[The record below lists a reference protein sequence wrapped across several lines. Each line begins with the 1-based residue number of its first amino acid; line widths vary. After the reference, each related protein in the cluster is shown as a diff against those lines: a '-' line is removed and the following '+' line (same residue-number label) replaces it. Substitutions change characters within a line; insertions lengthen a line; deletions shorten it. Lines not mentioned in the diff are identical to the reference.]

1 MCAPDE
7 PVPQEPEQSVE
18 SQPAESASS
27 ETCPEPVTN
36 EVVEPNRNMEEG
48 VAEAEMEESDDASLS
63 VVEVVE
69 SVPDRA
75 QQLQELQEKMDV
87 FFEDTFLL
95 NLALTHPSYLG
106 EGEERRIYS
115 NQRMEFLG
123 DAVLGLVVSHYLYE
137 KHTRLTEGQLT
148 KIKAVAV
155 SEPVLVAAARE
166 LDLGPYILLGRGEAA
181 TGGRARP
188 SILADAFEAVVGA
201 VFLAKGLEESEKFIL
216 MHLGKYIEAI
226 EQRRYSPDYKSLL
239 QEYMQGRARGTPTY
253 HLITSSG
260 PDHNKRFSVEVRI
273 GSNVLGRGNGSSKKE
288 AEQAAAAE
296 ALTIAQE
303 EEERALQIAAEQNN
317 NAAENDLIEEPS
329 AETTETAPDNQ
340 TAETEL
346 EATCESVTE
355 TTFGANDVD
364 AAETEP
370 VVETNENEEKVENG
384 LCAVP
389 TELQDEVGENSCP

>member
-7 PVPQEPEQSVE
+7 PVPQEPEQPVE
-18 SQPAESASS
+18 SQPAKSALS
-27 ETCPEPVTN
+27 EVCPEPIAN
-36 EVVEPNRNMEEG
+36 EGTEPNPDDAECAVGSPALRRNSEP
-48 VAEAEMEESDDASLS
+48 DDASLAP
-63 VVEVVE
+63 VVEVVK

-75 QQLQELQEKMDV
+75 QQLEELQKKMGV

-115 NQRMEFLG
+115 NQRLEFLG

-166 LDLGPYILLGRGEAA
+166 LDLGPYILLGRGEVA

-201 VFLAKGLEESEKFIL
+201 VYLAKGLAESEKFIL
-216 MHLGKYIEAI
+216 RHLGKYIEAI
-226 EQRRYSPDYKSLL
+226 EQRRYAPDYKSLL

-253 HLITSSG
+253 HLVTSSG

-273 GSNVLGRGNGSSKKE
+273 GSNVLGRGKGSSKKE

-296 ALTIAQE
+296 ALTLAQE
-303 EEERALQIAAEQNN
+303 EEKRALQIAAAQN
-317 NAAENDLIEEPS
+317 ADEENDLDAQPS
-329 AETTETAPDNQ
+329 
-340 TAETEL
+340 
-346 EATCESVTE
+346 EA
-355 TTFGANDVD
+355 
-364 AAETEP
+364 AALDP
-370 VVETNENEEKVENG
+370 AGEKPN
-384 LCAVP
+384 P
-389 TELQDEVGENSCP
+389 

>member
-1 MCAPDE
+1 MRGDNLEPSPLAVPCLMCASDE
-7 PVPQEPEQSVE
+7 PRPAGEPAQPVA
-18 SQPAESASS
+18 SQPAESALS
-27 ETCPEPVTN
+27 ETCSAPVTN
-36 EVVEPNRNMEEG
+36 EVAEPNHDAEERD
-48 VAEAEMEESDDASLS
+48 AEAETEDFDDASLTS
-63 VVEVVE
+63 VIEAVE

-75 QQLQELQEKMDV
+75 QQLAELQEKMGV

-106 EGEERRIYS
+106 EGEARRIYS
-115 NQRMEFLG
+115 NQRLEFLG

-137 KHTRLTEGQLT
+137 KHTHLTEGQLT

-166 LDLGPYILLGRGEAA
+166 LNLGPYILLGRGEAA

-188 SILADAFEAVVGA
+188 SILADAFEALVGA
-201 VFLAKGLEESEKFIL
+201 VFLARGLEASEKFIL

-273 GSNVLGRGNGSSKKE
+273 GSNVLGRGKGSSKKE

-303 EEERALQIAAEQNN
+303 EEERALQIAAEQN
-317 NAAENDLIEEPS
+317 AAEENTP
-329 AETTETAPDNQ
+329 
-340 TAETEL
+340 
-346 EATCESVTE
+346 
-355 TTFGANDVD
+355 D
-364 AAETEP
+364 AAYPRRARNPLPPDTHNAERSAAEPNTEAASAQ
-370 VVETNENEEKVENG
+370 EEASENPC
-384 LCAVP
+384 L
-389 TELQDEVGENSCP
+389 

>member
-7 PVPQEPEQSVE
+7 PRPVGAAEQSID
-18 SQPAESASS
+18 SQHAESALS

-36 EVVEPNRNMEEG
+36 EGTEPNLDVEVVEPNHDMEERD
-48 VAEAEMEESDDASLS
+48 AEAETEESDDASLAP
-63 VVEVVE
+63 VVEIVE

-75 QQLQELQEKMDV
+75 QQLAELQEKMGV

-115 NQRMEFLG
+115 NQRLEFLG

-188 SILADAFEAVVGA
+188 SILADAFESVVGA
-201 VFLAKGLEESEKFIL
+201 VFLAQGLEASGRFIL

-253 HLITSSG
+253 HLVTSSG

-273 GSNVLGRGNGSSKKE
+273 GPNVLGRGKGSSKKE

-296 ALTIAQE
+296 ALTLAQE
-303 EEERALQIAAEQNN
+303 EEERALQIAAEQNTVEEN
-317 NAAENDLIEEPS
+317 NLDAEHPS
-329 AETTETAPDNQ
+329 AEQTLDAENARDTQRSEPEQNTE
-340 TAETEL
+340 
-346 EATCESVTE
+346 
-355 TTFGANDVD
+355 
-364 AAETEP
+364 AA
-370 VVETNENEEKVENG
+370 
-384 LCAVP
+384 A
-389 TELQDEVGENSCP
+389 QDEVGENSCP